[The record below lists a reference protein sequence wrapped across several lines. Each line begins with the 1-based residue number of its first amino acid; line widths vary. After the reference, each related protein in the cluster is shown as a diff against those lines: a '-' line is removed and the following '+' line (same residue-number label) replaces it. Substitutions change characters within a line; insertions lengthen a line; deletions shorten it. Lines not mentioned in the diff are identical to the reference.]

1 MTPMSAF
8 GDVAAWLTDPDNWH
22 GAAGIPA
29 RTWEHLV
36 LAGVSLVGRLRA
48 GPSRSRSGSGTSAR
62 GERSRST

>member
-36 LAGVSLVGRLRA
+36 LAGVSLAVVCALALPVALWLGHI
-48 GPSRSRSGSGTSAR
+48 GK